1 MLAGNV
7 YFYMFINQPTRWK
20 DRKMIEKT
28 HNRITEWNELFTLVI
43 TISTLF
49 LLVGCATGDNFGKT
63 ERNRDLEN
71 MFLNYRVL
79 PYHKYYTAGGYDAPT
94 AVLAIH
100 SDYYLDNSGNLW
112 VPIPNVDSAQM
123 KKWVDT
129 IAPEQN
135 YRGTNSYFAAYILD
149 PNGKRVGVWYSIDPN
164 ATVKFLGENKIL
176 VNTPSSGPGH
186 REMGKG
192 RIP

>member
-1 MLAGNV
+1 M
-7 YFYMFINQPTRWK
+7 I
-20 DRKMIEKT
+20 RKMNKSFDDR
-28 HNRITEWNELFTLVI
+28 NRLCTLLTVIISLFVLA
-43 TISTLF
+43 
-49 LLVGCATGDNFGKT
+49 GCATGGNLGKT
-63 ERNRDLEN
+63 ERNRDLDN

-79 PYHKYYTAGGYDAPT
+79 PYHKYFTTGGYDAPT
-94 AVLAIH
+94 AILAIH
-100 SDYYLDNSGNLW
+100 SDYDLDNSGNLW
-112 VPIPNVDSAQM
+112 VPIPNVDPAQI

-176 VNTPSSGPGH
+176 VNTPSSRPGH